1 MGGQIIMHTKKQ
13 EILVYTAFAIG
24 ILAILILNIK
34 SGFSIDNI
42 LIILKDFSPLFIS
55 IMIFYM
61 LNGFLFRSSDFEK
74 AEKTVIEKIRLRYSD
89 IFSDET
95 TKYDTETAQEYLFFK
110 KRTTA
115 FIPIQLLK
123 EGILEIRITYGT
135 LENFETISPKDE
147 AEKEMRI
154 SNKKNL
160 VKNKVIETL
169 QLTGAKFKVLNDKNS
184 AVKIQFLPQTNYE
197 RILENVINETI
208 MLLKE
213 NKGEKQ

>member
-1 MGGQIIMHTKKQ
+1 MHTKKQ

>member
-1 MGGQIIMHTKKQ
+1 MGGQIIVHTKKQ

-34 SGFSIDNI
+34 SGFSIDSI

-55 IMIFYM
+55 IMIFYI
-61 LNGFLFRSSDFEK
+61 LDGFLFRSSDFEK

-95 TKYDTETAQEYLFFK
+95 TKYDAETAQEYLFFK

-169 QLTGAKFKVLNDKNS
+169 QLIGAKFKVLNDKNS
-184 AVKIQFLPQTNYE
+184 AVKIQFLPQSNYE
-197 RILENVINETI
+197 RILENVISETI